1 MPRPSRVVEAAEAAE
16 EAYDLAEQVGFIM
29 RQAVQRH
36 VSIFNEIMG
45 NDLTPT
51 QWAVLARLYQDGGS
65 SQNLLG
71 RQTAMD
77 AATIKGVVD
86 RLLKRKLVQTKP
98 DPEDGRRVIVELS
111 PAGADYTR
119 ALLPR
124 AATVTKVTLAPL
136 ATNQRAT
143 LIALLK
149 QLR

>member
-1 MPRPSRVVEAAEAAE
+1 MARPSSAAETPEPAE
-16 EAYDLAEQVGFIM
+16 EAYDLTEQVGFIM
-29 RQAVQRH
+29 RQAAQRH

-98 DPEDGRRVIVELS
+98 DPEDGRRLIVELS

-119 ALLPR
+119 ELLPK
-124 AATVTKVTLAPL
+124 AETVTKVTLAPL